1 MSDTPDQQ
9 LMQYQQYQ
17 PLRQLAFKAERAAA
31 ARLSARLQLTPEQA
45 LLQVLTLAA
54 GQAGLEH
61 LLAQRQ
67 AQQQRV
73 ALRQQA
79 RAAAMATRLTQRQ
92 PVPLQAVP
100 AVPVGLAATAR
111 SDQQAAQQASKELQ
125 WQGWFDGSAV
135 PNPGRIGIGALLRG
149 PQGQTISISQ
159 PAGYGNSS
167 EAEYLAL
174 TALLQA
180 AVQAGVRQLAI
191 RGDSQVVVNDVNLS
205 PQAIAAGQGAAV
217 LAQHRQQVCA
227 LMAQV
232 GEVELRWLP
241 RHRNAAADQLAQQAL
256 EIRPPAP

>member
-9 LMQYQQYQ
+9 PPQRLQQLQ
-17 PLRQLAFKAERAAA
+17 QLQQLAFKTERAAA
-31 ARLSARLQLTPEQA
+31 ARLSARQQLTPEQA
-45 LLQVLTLAA
+45 LLQILTLAA

-67 AQQQRV
+67 AQQQHA

-79 RAAAMATRLTQRQ
+79 RSAAMAARFTQR
-92 PVPLQAVP
+92 PP
-100 AVPVGLAATAR
+100 AAL
-111 SDQQAAQQASKELQ
+111 QASKDLQ

-149 PQGQTISISQ
+149 PQGQTITISQ
-159 PAGYGNSS
+159 AAGYGNSS

-180 AVQAGVRQLAI
+180 AVQAGVTQLAI

-205 PQAIAAGQGAAV
+205 AQAIAAGQGAAV

-256 EIRPPAP
+256 EIRPPAL

>member
-9 LMQYQQYQ
+9 PPQRLQ
-17 PLRQLAFKAERAAA
+17 PLQRLQQLQQLAFKTERAAA
-31 ARLSARLQLTPEQA
+31 ARLSARQQLTPEQA

-67 AQQQRV
+67 AQQQHA

-79 RAAAMATRLTQRQ
+79 RSAAMAARLTQR
-92 PVPLQAVP
+92 PPAALQDMSAK
-100 AVPVGLAATAR
+100 PVGLEATA
-111 SDQQAAQQASKELQ
+111 QATQQASKDLQ

-149 PQGQTISISQ
+149 PQGQTITISQ
-159 PAGYGNSS
+159 AAGYGNSS

-180 AVQAGVRQLAI
+180 AVQAGVTQLAI

-205 PQAIAAGQGAAV
+205 AQAIAAGQGAAV

>member
-1 MSDTPDQQ
+1 M
-9 LMQYQQYQ
+9 
-17 PLRQLAFKAERAAA
+17 A
-31 ARLSARLQLTPEQA
+31 ARF
-45 LLQVLTLAA
+45 
-54 GQAGLEH
+54 
-61 LLAQRQ
+61 
-67 AQQQRV
+67 
-73 ALRQQA
+73 
-79 RAAAMATRLTQRQ
+79 TQR
-92 PVPLQAVP
+92 PP
-100 AVPVGLAATAR
+100 AAL
-111 SDQQAAQQASKELQ
+111 QASKDLQ

-149 PQGQTISISQ
+149 PQGQTITISQ
-159 PAGYGNSS
+159 AAGYGNSS

-180 AVQAGVRQLAI
+180 AVQAGVTQLAI

-205 PQAIAAGQGAAV
+205 AQAIAAGQGAAV

-256 EIRPPAP
+256 EIRPPAL